1 MHRIGMR
8 GNGLLS
14 FSYSRGSVN
23 RIPKSWVAVIAILAA
38 VAVLFVLITP
48 APDELP
54 TTTPHALGKVL
65 PPTSVSVFLPL
76 EPLLASGCE
85 VRLSAPLTTTDLQ
98 AALCTRLT

>member
-1 MHRIGMR
+1 M
-8 GNGLLS
+8 
-14 FSYSRGSVN
+14 N

-38 VAVLFVLITP
+38 FAVLFVLITP

-76 EPLLASGCE
+76 QPLLSDGPE
-85 VRLSAPLTTTDLQ
+85 LRLSAPLTTTDLQ

>member
-1 MHRIGMR
+1 MR
-8 GNGLLS
+8 GNGLVS
-14 FSYSRGSVN
+14 FYYSRGFVI
-23 RIPKSWVAVIAILAA
+23 RIPKSWVAAIAILAA

-54 TTTPHALGKVL
+54 TTTPHALVNVL

-76 EPLLASGCE
+76 EPLLSDGSE
-85 VRLSAPLTTTDLQ
+85 VRLSARLTTPDLQ